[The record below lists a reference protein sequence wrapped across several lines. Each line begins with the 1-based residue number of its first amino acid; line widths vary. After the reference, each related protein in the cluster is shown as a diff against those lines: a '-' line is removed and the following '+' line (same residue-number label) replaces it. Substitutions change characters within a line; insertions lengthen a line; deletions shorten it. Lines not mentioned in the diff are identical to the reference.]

1 MSKIIQVKEDVFAV
15 PFFRKGAFGGI
26 DARQPNTGCRKF
38 FDRGITR

>member
-26 DARQPNTGCRKF
+26 DAR
-38 FDRGITR
+38 

>member
-26 DARQPNTGCRKF
+26 DARQPDTPDAGSF
-38 FDRGITR
+38 SIGG